1 MCGQALSGLMVIGW
15 CDKNVRSLPAAAAA
29 AVEAASGW
37 QTSFHNYSPHT
48 RETFTPIDL
57 TPKVRQ
63 LTQLSCSRNSLNQ
76 FIVEELIGSWSNVAP
91 SLPLWSD
98 VLSKCYSK
106 QVIRM
111 YVVCIKQTLDKQM
124 CSSRENVKS
133 LLAIF
138 ICCNIKYLS
147 VILSCTLELSE
158 WFLMLVF
165 STMLNNLCQSNQGSR
180 IRQKISQNSRHGNWI
195 PEKRDTAG
203 TRWSEEFKYSNNG
216 ERWKIDLQG
225 KRLQRIFPSIQ
236 EMIFQGMFFLR
247 IRFKCLYILGAKNLV
262 GFDHHNAPQ

>member
-29 AVEAASGW
+29 AASGW

-63 LTQLSCSRNSLNQ
+63 LTQLSCSRISLNQ
-76 FIVEELIGSWSNVAP
+76 FIVEEWKLVKCCPLPPP
-91 SLPLWSD
+91 SLVWCTLQMLFKASHSD
-98 VLSKCYSK
+98 
-106 QVIRM
+106 
-111 YVVCIKQTLDKQM
+111 VVCIKQTLDKQM

-147 VILSCTLELSE
+147 VISSCTLELSE

-165 STMLNNLCQSNQGSR
+165 STMLNNLWYLWQSNQGSR
-180 IRQKISQNSRHGNWI
+180 ICQKISQNSRHGNWI

-203 TRWSEEFKYSNNG
+203 TRRSEEFKYSNNG